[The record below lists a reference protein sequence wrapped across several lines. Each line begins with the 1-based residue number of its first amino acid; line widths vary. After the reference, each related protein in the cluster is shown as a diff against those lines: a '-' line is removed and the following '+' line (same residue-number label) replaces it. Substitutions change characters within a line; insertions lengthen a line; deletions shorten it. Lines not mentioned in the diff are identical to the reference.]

1 MTQRPDFD
9 IRKPMKQSDWE
20 VIEEYYFDAV
30 ADIQIPADID
40 ASDLMRISSELSAV
54 FTYAR
59 FDYMY
64 VKRQYEKIKRQMKR
78 AEKQAYMAIKNL
90 GKNDKEREGLINKY
104 LEDNNLFGYPVTMY
118 DAVDIYEERAF
129 FMEAVLDD
137 LKDKSAKL
145 ITGNGA
151 LKLDVELQK

>member
-1 MTQRPDFD
+1 MSRPSHD
-9 IRKPMKQSDWE
+9 IRQPMNKSAWE
-20 VIEEYYFDAV
+20 EYEEYYFDALK
-30 ADIQIPADID
+30 DIQIPEDID
-40 ASDLMRISSELSAV
+40 ASDLMRISSELSAI

-64 VKRQYEKIKRQMKR
+64 IKRHYEKLKRQMKR
-78 AEKQAYMAIKNL
+78 AEKQAYMAVKAL
-90 GKNDKEREGLINKY
+90 GKNDKEREGLVNKY
-104 LEDNNLFGYPVTMY
+104 LEDNMLFGYPVTMY
-118 DAVDIYEERAF
+118 DAIDIYEERAF

-137 LKDKSAKL
+137 LRDKSAKL